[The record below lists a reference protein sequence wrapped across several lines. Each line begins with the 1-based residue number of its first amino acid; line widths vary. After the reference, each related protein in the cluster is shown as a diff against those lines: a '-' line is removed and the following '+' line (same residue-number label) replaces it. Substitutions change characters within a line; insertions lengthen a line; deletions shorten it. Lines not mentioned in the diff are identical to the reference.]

1 MRFKFLEPDE
11 LQLLY
16 KPIPILTF
24 EFCAMA
30 KGSSWILF
38 DGFVVVRRE
47 LIRKVFTVVLEIAF
61 TMNYIQTR
69 VKFQKNKGSKRND
82 QIPHVLKCRI
92 QK

>member
-1 MRFKFLEPDE
+1 MYFSQHVLALSRKLA
-11 LQLLY
+11 
-16 KPIPILTF
+16 KTF
-24 EFCAMA
+24 
-30 KGSSWILF
+30 G
-38 DGFVVVRRE
+38 GRE